1 MTAVRL
7 NDIKIPSGLL
17 KELDLNTLK
26 SINDQDKDTF
36 YEFFQGLN
44 LPDVRSG
51 HSSECERYIN

>member
-7 NDIKIPSGLL
+7 NDITIPPGLV

-26 SINDQDKDTF
+26 SINDQDEVTF